1 MKPARD
7 FSCDGAPAQGGREH
21 SGGRVMGR
29 QRRKGFTLIEMMIV
43 VAIIGILASIAIPAF
58 IKYIR
63 RAKTTEAV
71 MNLRKLFDS
80 SVSYYEQEYADRNGR
95 PLPHQFPGADQAL
108 GPAPGNNPCCGR
120 VGDKCPPEADA
131 WQTPQWQALNFSVD
145 DPHYYWYQYVATGS
159 GPQARFTARAM
170 GNLNCNL
177 SYSTFERVG
186 GINPANLSVVGGS
199 GIYSVR
205 PLE

>member
-1 MKPARD
+1 M
-7 FSCDGAPAQGGREH
+7 
-21 SGGRVMGR
+21 R
-29 QRRKGFTLIEMMIV
+29 QNRKSGFTLIEMMIV
-43 VAIIGILASIAIPAF
+43 VAILGILASIAIPAF
-58 IKYIR
+58 VKYIR

-80 SVSYYEQEYADRNGR
+80 SVAYYEQEYSDRNGR

-108 GPAPGNNPCCGR
+108 GPAPGNNPCCDSQGP
-120 VGDKCPPEADA
+120 GTEKCAPVTAP

-145 DPHYYWYQYVATGS
+145 DPHYYWYQYVATGR
-159 GPQARFTARAM
+159 GTQARFTARAM

-186 GINPANLSVVGGS
+186 GVNPESGGVIGGS

-205 PLE
+205 ALE